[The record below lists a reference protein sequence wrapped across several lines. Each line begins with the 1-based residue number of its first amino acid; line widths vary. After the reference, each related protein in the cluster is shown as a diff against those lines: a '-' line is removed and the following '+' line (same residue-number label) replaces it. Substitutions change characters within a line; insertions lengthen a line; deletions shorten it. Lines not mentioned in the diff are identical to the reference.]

1 MQSVATEVEP
11 IEIPPALAAD
21 DLPSMPLDDF
31 ALPEAGSPGTMYP
44 WSAAIDQ
51 LQAYVAEAGLLYD
64 SEPEV
69 ERAEPPDAELPWVE
83 VLPSLPAVAEEPA
96 PAVEAPPPM
105 WEIELDGPVAE
116 FTEKPNSPEA
126 KLPVIA
132 PAALDPYAATAQA
145 ILRQLPRD
153 RSQVLLFTSAADGQG
168 KTMTL
173 ARLALWL
180 AQGMEGNVLVVD
192 ANFRNPD
199 LARWLAVAPAWRL
212 PDVLAGT
219 ADWSAAVQATA
230 ERCVSLLPGGSDAQG
245 RGAGRN
251 VQGMS
256 RLLRDLAGH
265 YDLVVVDAPSLAHRG
280 TVQLA
285 AVCDG
290 TYLVA
295 RLGDGSPRML
305 REAAQVVQAN
315 GGRLLGCVAIDAE

>member
-1 MQSVATEVEP
+1 M
-11 IEIPPALAAD
+11 
-21 DLPSMPLDDF
+21 
-31 ALPEAGSPGTMYP
+31 
-44 WSAAIDQ
+44 
-51 LQAYVAEAGLLYD
+51 
-64 SEPEV
+64 
-69 ERAEPPDAELPWVE
+69 
-83 VLPSLPAVAEEPA
+83 
-96 PAVEAPPPM
+96 
-105 WEIELDGPVAE
+105 
-116 FTEKPNSPEA
+116 
-126 KLPVIA
+126 IA

-173 ARLALWL
+173 ARLAPWL

-265 YDLVVVDAPSLAHRG
+265 YDLVVVDAPSSRTAARFNLPPSATARIWSRG
-280 TVQLA
+280 WATEVRGCCARPPRSSKPTA
-285 AVCDG
+285 AGCWAAWRL
-290 TYLVA
+290 TPSRVA
-295 RLGDGSPRML
+295 SSAAKTHPKPVRMVGL
-305 REAAQVVQAN
+305 RCARRQPTPF
-315 GGRLLGCVAIDAE
+315 DAP